1 MPSNGSVLGVTLSED
16 GSAERLEFHWEFPYI
31 EEDI

>member
-1 MPSNGSVLGVTLSED
+1 MPSNGSVTGVLANDNGE
-16 GSAERLEFHWEFPYI
+16 AERISFKWEFPYI

>member
-1 MPSNGSVLGVTLSED
+1 MPSNGSVIGLTLAHD
-16 GSAERLEFHWEFPYI
+16 GSAQQIDFQWEFPYI